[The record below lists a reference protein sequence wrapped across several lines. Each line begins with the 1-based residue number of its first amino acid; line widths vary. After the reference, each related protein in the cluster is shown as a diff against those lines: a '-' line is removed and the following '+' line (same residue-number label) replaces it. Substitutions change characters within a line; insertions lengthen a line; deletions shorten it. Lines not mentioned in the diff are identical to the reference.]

1 MSEWRRLASRRG
13 VAVTAMRCDVGS
25 PSDVA
30 RMALALGKTP
40 IRTVVHSAGVLD
52 DALLANQSA
61 ASIRRV
67 FAPKVGGAWLLH
79 AATLAQTEPLDAF
92 VVFSSVASSLGGA
105 GQTNYAAANASLD
118 ALTALR
124 QAEGAAGSIALQWGA
139 VSGVGMGAATGAD
152 VQLQRRGLPPSARIW
167 SAPPSA
173 PLSKALARRP
183 SPSPSSLPTGLA
195 TENGHQLASRRI
207 CPRSP
212 ARRRR
217 LRRAAERPRG
227 SVNDFVGVFGV
238 RGRHA
243 AVAPL
248 G

>member
-1 MSEWRRLASRRG
+1 
-13 VAVTAMRCDVGS
+13 
-25 PSDVA
+25 
-30 RMALALGKTP
+30 MALTLEDT
-40 IRTVVHSAGVLD
+40 D
-52 DALLANQSA
+52 DPSRLRAKGG
-61 ASIRRV
+61 RRV
-67 FAPKVGGAWLLH
+67 AAARGDARADRATRRFCRVFFRRFA
-79 AATLAQTEPLDAF
+79 
-92 VVFSSVASSLGGA
+92 LGGA

-167 SAPPSA
+167 SAPHSA

-195 TENGHQLASRRI
+195 TESGHQQASRRI
-207 CPRSP
+207 FPRSP
-212 ARRRR
+212 PRRRR
-217 LRRAAERPRG
+217 LRRLRSPRECQRLRWRLWRPRTTRRCG
-227 SVNDFVGVFGV
+227 SARLKPYSRPR
-238 RGRHA
+238 RGQRRR
-243 AVAPL
+243 